1 MAVNGKNLQ
10 KKKRQMI
17 KFLKL
22 KGSQLSSGPAD
33 TRVIWGFVAG
43 ADFQISSYAF
53 YALKAQLSK

>member
-1 MAVNGKNLQ
+1 MV
-10 KKKRQMI
+10 

-22 KGSQLSSGPAD
+22 KGSQLSSGLTG

-43 ADFQISSYAF
+43 ADFQISPYALF